1 MLRFKRYIQV
11 KDRLLVL
18 MIVCIISNCIF
29 AIFSMDYLRKMEN
42 NTEKMYK
49 EKLLAVNS
57 IAELESFIHM
67 GDLNQASEIQAS
79 LKDFEFD
86 SKMEYY
92 IKELGTTFVEGNES
106 EIITLTQEIKA
117 YVASRAESQLIS
129 HQQDISFGYKL
140 LTGVSVVMI
149 FIILYL
155 SIGATRSV
163 NLPTR
168 QLKKLLKQAQQGDFT
183 QIAKYDSKDEL
194 GEVMLSY
201 NQMASEVK
209 ELLKTV
215 QRSALSVHEAN
226 DQLQTASEKTT
237 KASIHISH
245 DASDL
250 TTATIQSTEQLNL
263 NTTAL
268 QEIADGV
275 VVIAERIDFIEQ
287 NITQTVKEANSGVE
301 YVVYNNEQMHEIE
314 QAVKKSYDMMQIL
327 VKHSK
332 EIEQVIQIINSIA
345 EQTNLLALNAAIEAA
360 RAGEYGRGFSVVAGE
375 VRKLAVQSVSSTKVI
390 EEIVK
395 KIQDDSKQ
403 SVQFMSSALQS
414 VQTGIDTTNQTASK
428 FQQIVSAV
436 NEIGPH
442 IGEVAAT
449 INVITE
455 NTKEVADNSL
465 QLSEVSKENTKMIE
479 QVSASTSEQ
488 LEATKE
494 IHDEIQKI
502 SRNIHS
508 LTNAIKRF
516 SV

>member
-1 MLRFKRYIQV
+1 
-11 KDRLLVL
+11 
-18 MIVCIISNCIF
+18 
-29 AIFSMDYLRKMEN
+29 MDYLRKMDN

-49 EKLLAVNS
+49 EKLLAVNA
-57 IAELESFIHM
+57 IAEIESNIHM
-67 GDLNQASEIQAS
+67 EDLNQAKELLSS
-79 LKDFEFD
+79 LKDYQFD
-86 SKMEYY
+86 SKMEFY
-92 IKELGTTFVEGNES
+92 ISNLGSAIESGEDS
-106 EIITLTQEIKA
+106 EILALTHEVKEYVIT
-117 YVASRAESQLIS
+117 RAESQLTS

-140 LTGVSVVMI
+140 LTGVTI
-149 FIILYL
+149 AIILIILYL

-215 QRSALSVHEAN
+215 QRSAESVHKAN
-226 DQLQTASEKTT
+226 DQLQAASEKTT

-245 DASDL
+245 DAYDL
-250 TTATIQSTEQLNL
+250 TSATIKSTEQLNL
-263 NTTAL
+263 NTNAL
-268 QEIADGV
+268 QEIANGV
-275 VVIAERIDFIEQ
+275 VVIAERIDFIEN
-287 NITQTVKEANSGVE
+287 NISQTVKEANAGVE
-301 YVVYNNEQMHEIE
+301 YVILNNEQMHEIE
-314 QAVKKSYDMMQIL
+314 LAVKKSYDMIQIL

-360 RAGEYGRGFSVVAGE
+360 RAGEYGKGFSVVAGE
-375 VRKLAVQSVSSTKVI
+375 VRKLSVQSVNSTKVI
-390 EEIVK
+390 EDIIK

-403 SVQFMSSALQS
+403 SVQFMDSALQS

-436 NEIGPH
+436 NEIGPY
-442 IGEVAAT
+442 IGEVAST
-449 INVITE
+449 INIITE
-455 NTKEVADNSL
+455 NTQEVADNSL
-465 QLSEVSKENTKMIE
+465 QLSTVSKENAKMIE
-479 QVSASTSEQ
+479 QVSASTADQ
-488 LEATKE
+488 LDANKE

-502 SRNIHS
+502 SRNIRT
-508 LTNAIKRF
+508 LTTAIKRF
-516 SV
+516 TV

>member
-1 MLRFKRYIQV
+1 MRLKRYIQV
-11 KDRLLVL
+11 KDRLIVL
-18 MIVCIISNCIF
+18 TIVCILSNCIF
-29 AIFSMDYLRKMEN
+29 AIFSMDYLRKMES
-42 NTEKMYK
+42 NTEKMYS
-49 EKLLAVNS
+49 EKLLAINA
-57 IAELESFIHM
+57 IAEMETFIHM
-67 GDLNQASEIQAS
+67 GDMNQARELQDS
-79 LKDFEFD
+79 LVDYQFD
-86 SKMEYY
+86 SKMEFY
-92 IKELGTTFVEGNES
+92 IRELDAAFESGNNG
-106 EIITLTQEIKA
+106 EILSLSQEIEN
-117 YVASRAESQLIS
+117 YVTSRAESQLLA
-129 HQQDISFGYKL
+129 HQEDISFGYKL
-140 LTGVSVVMI
+140 LTGVSIAIV
-149 FIILYL
+149 IIIIYL

-183 QIAKYDSKDEL
+183 QIAKYDAKDEL

-215 QRSALSVHEAN
+215 QRSAASVHEAN
-226 DQLQTASEKTT
+226 DHLQAASEKTT

-245 DASDL
+245 DAYDL
-250 TTATIQSTEQLNL
+250 TSATTKSTEQLNL

-268 QEIADGV
+268 QEIANGV

-287 NITQTVKEANSGVE
+287 NITQTVREANAGVE
-301 YVVYNNEQMHEIE
+301 FVLLNNEQMHEIE
-314 QAVKKSYDMMQIL
+314 QAVKKSFDMMQIL

-332 EIEQVIQIINSIA
+332 EIEQVIQMINSIA

-360 RAGEYGRGFSVVAGE
+360 RAGEYGKGFSVVAGE
-375 VRKLAVQSVSSTKVI
+375 VRKLSVQSVNSTKVI
-390 EEIVK
+390 EEIIK

-403 SVQFMSSALQS
+403 SVQFMSNALQS

-442 IGEVAAT
+442 IGEVAST

-455 NTKEVADNSL
+455 NTKEVAGNSL
-465 QLSEVSKENTKMIE
+465 QLSEVSKENAKMIE
-479 QVSASTSEQ
+479 QVSASTADQ
-488 LEATKE
+488 LEATQE

-502 SRNIHS
+502 SRNIRT
-508 LTNAIKRF
+508 LTTAIKRF
-516 SV
+516 TV

>member
-1 MLRFKRYIQV
+1 MRLKRYIQV
-11 KDRLLVL
+11 KDRLIVL

-29 AIFSMDYLRKMEN
+29 AIFSIDYLRKMER
-42 NTEKMYK
+42 NTEQMYN
-49 EKLLAVNS
+49 EKLLAISV
-57 IAELESFIHM
+57 IAEMES
-67 GDLNQASEIQAS
+67 AIQS
-79 LKDFEFD
+79 SDVDQGEKYQDELKNYQFD
-86 SKMEYY
+86 SKMKFYINELSDKLEGGNKSDILLLSRE
-92 IKELGTTFVEGNES
+92 IKE
-106 EIITLTQEIKA
+106 
-117 YVASRAESQLIS
+117 YVTSRAEKQLGS

-140 LTGVSVVMI
+140 LIGVSVVMS
-149 FIILYL
+149 IIIIYL

-183 QIAKYDSKDEL
+183 QTAKYDSKDEL

-215 QRSALSVHEAN
+215 QRSAASVLEAN
-226 DQLQTASEKTT
+226 DQLQSASEKTT
-237 KASIHISH
+237 KASIHISQ
-245 DASDL
+245 DAYDL
-250 TTATIQSTEQLNL
+250 TSATTKSTAQLDL

-268 QEIADGV
+268 QEIANGV

-287 NITQTVKEANSGVE
+287 NITRTVKEANAGVE
-301 YVVYNNEQMHEIE
+301 YVIFNIEQMQEIE
-314 QAVKKSYDMMQIL
+314 DAVKKSNDMMQLL

-360 RAGEYGRGFSVVAGE
+360 RAGEYGKGFSVVAGE
-375 VRKLAVQSVSSTKVI
+375 VRKLSEQSVNSTKLI
-390 EEIVK
+390 EGIIK
-395 KIQDDSKQ
+395 KIQGDSIQ
-403 SVQFMSSALQS
+403 SVRFMSSALQS

-442 IGEVAAT
+442 IGEVAST
-449 INVITE
+449 ISVIKE

-465 QLSEVSKENTKMIE
+465 ELSEVSKENAKMIE
-479 QVSASTSEQ
+479 QVSASTVDQ

-494 IHDEIQKI
+494 IHGEIQKI
-502 SRNIHS
+502 SRNIRS
-508 LTNAIKRF
+508 LTTAIKRF
-516 SV
+516 TV